1 MKKTSYLT
9 LSVIAVITA
18 IATAAPTASELL
30 RNKTT
35 SVIKS
40 AQLTDANAFTKALLA
55 SEEWQHELWDSG
67 PADQPEKVIQTLHDI
82 WKSDPTLAS
91 RPVDRKMATACALEA
106 PRRKWTT
113 EQVLPRY
120 NYFRDKWKYGLLNT
134 MYENLSVFERR
145 YLARG
150 VQHGGLNSLASMEY
164 HNQEVCLP
172 AERYTGAC
180 WYARWILHNP
190 FGDSIHGR
198 HYYAPFTESWE
209 SYSEV
214 IRKVGGVCGSLSN
227 FGAAAAIANGIPAV
241 TMGEPGHCAY
251 AVMIKPKHWQPA
263 YSLSWKRGTHTSFHG
278 SSWGWHMLN
287 TRAQQDIDAS
297 RKSGDL
303 RRLAQHYQNQKNHPK
318 ALETIAKART
328 TYPLDWEN
336 WLLSA
341 NLLKETQAPTAAW
354 QKFHQDIIKHLAP
367 TSGEVA
373 FHLLRSH
380 VYPKVLPKDGK
391 NLDSIKARKKI
402 LLTYQHAAKDWGLAR
417 WDYRHAL
424 NHQLKLL
431 GKDTAAQDKFMADV
445 FAIHAA
451 KNLFTPDILAHQLG
465 RVGKDEK
472 RLHAFIGAIG
482 RSLSKGKD
490 GSFNKVIETLAR
502 SVLPDAA
509 KRGDKATFQYIGKLT
524 AKIYPASTI
533 KPEPFPGI
541 LLSSGGT
548 FAIQKPGNRWDA
560 PARHW
565 GVIEEHGGDFHTS
578 NKPATATIQLG
589 NYGRISG
596 VVIVTRNGNFHRLV
610 NAKLQSSIDGKE
622 WTDLHTF
629 KRHGRIHRVDLT
641 KQNINAGYV
650 RVIHNGQPSL
660 HFHKFLVYGKK
671 KN

>member
-198 HYYAPFTESWE
+198 HYYAPFTKSWE

-263 YSLSWKRGTHTSFHG
+263 YSLSWKRGTPYLVPWQFMG
-278 SSWGWHMLN
+278 MAYAQYPCP
-287 TRAQQDIDAS
+287 TRHRCLPQKWRSPPACTTLPKPKEPPKGTRS
-297 RKSGDL
+297 
-303 RRLAQHYQNQKNHPK
+303 HYQGTHHLPTRLGKLVTLRKHPQGSPSSHCC
-318 ALETIAKART
+318 LAKIPPGYYQTSRT
-328 TYPLDWEN
+328 HQRGSRLSPTPLTC
-336 WLLSA
+336 LS
-341 NLLKETQAPTAAW
+341 KG
-354 QKFHQDIIKHLAP
+354 
-367 TSGEVA
+367 S
-373 FHLLRSH
+373 
-380 VYPKVLPKDGK
+380 PKDGK
-391 NLDSIKARKKI
+391 NLDSIKARRKI

-424 NHQLKLL
+424 NPPTQ
-431 GKDTAAQDKFMADV
+431 TAWKRHRRPRQV
-445 FAIHAA
+445 Y
-451 KNLFTPDILAHQLG
+451 G
-465 RVGKDEK
+465 RC
-472 RLHAFIGAIG
+472 LCH
-482 RSLSKGKD
+482 
-490 GSFNKVIETLAR
+490 
-502 SVLPDAA
+502 PCC
-509 KRGDKATFQYIGKLT
+509 
-524 AKIYPASTI
+524 
-533 KPEPFPGI
+533 
-541 LLSSGGT
+541 
-548 FAIQKPGNRWDA
+548 QKPLY
-560 PARHW
+560 P
-565 GVIEEHGGDFHTS
+565 
-578 NKPATATIQLG
+578 
-589 NYGRISG
+589 
-596 VVIVTRNGNFHRLV
+596 
-610 NAKLQSSIDGKE
+610 
-622 WTDLHTF
+622 
-629 KRHGRIHRVDLT
+629 
-641 KQNINAGYV
+641 
-650 RVIHNGQPSL
+650 
-660 HFHKFLVYGKK
+660 
-671 KN
+671 